1 MTLEERVE
9 ALEKELQKMKDIEAI
24 KELKGKYFRCLDGKM
39 WDELET
45 TLSPN
50 IVTSYSNGKLVF
62 HSPKEGQ
69 WYILETGYVRIY
81 EEHFMRDPK
90 IHITMNMHK

>member
-1 MTLEERVE
+1 MIHMTLEERVE

-50 IVTSYSNGKLVF
+50 IVTSYPTVNWYSIARRKL
-62 HSPKEGQ
+62 P
-69 WYILETGYVRIY
+69 
-81 EEHFMRDPK
+81 
-90 IHITMNMHK
+90 IT